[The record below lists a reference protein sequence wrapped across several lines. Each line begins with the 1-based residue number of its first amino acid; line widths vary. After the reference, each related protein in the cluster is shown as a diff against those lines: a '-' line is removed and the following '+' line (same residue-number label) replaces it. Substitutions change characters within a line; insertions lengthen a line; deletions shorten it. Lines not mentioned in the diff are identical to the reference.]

1 MGPWP
6 ISPYTGF
13 LTAQKQPEPL
23 LGITIG
29 LPFPLYCTCSSLF
42 SFALALPCLP
52 LFTTFPHPLVL
63 LGGIQHNSFSNKVLI
78 AIFLLSRN

>member
-23 LGITIG
+23 LLLLVSPFLSIALV
-29 LPFPLYCTCSSLF
+29 LPFF

-52 LFTTFPHPLVL
+52 FFTTFPHPLVL
-63 LGGIQHNSFSNKVLI
+63 LGGIQHNSFSNKALT
-78 AIFLLSRN
+78 AISSLSRN